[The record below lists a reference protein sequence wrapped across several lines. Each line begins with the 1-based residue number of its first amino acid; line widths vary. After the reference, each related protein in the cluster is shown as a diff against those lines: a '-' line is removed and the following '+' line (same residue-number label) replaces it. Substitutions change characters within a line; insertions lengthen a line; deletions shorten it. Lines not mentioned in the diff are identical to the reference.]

1 MRVQVNYNSNTT
13 LVKVK
18 SVMQAFSFALNYHSN
33 TTLVKVKY
41 G

>member
-1 MRVQVNYNSNTT
+1 MPMKFYKQDSNTT

-33 TTLVKVKY
+33 TTLVKVKC
-41 G
+41 